1 MSARRPASRT
11 WARGALA
18 ALAVGL
24 LLLAFFPQLLRR
36 APEMARGLARDLW
49 SLVAVRRVEGHAAEI
64 RAAAAESGVDPC
76 LLAAVMYTESHG
88 RPDAVSARGA
98 LGAFQLMPSAAGDA
112 ARKLGL
118 PEPSRD
124 VLLSD
129 VQLGARL
136 AAAHLA
142 WLFQNEGPDEERVL
156 VAYNAGRSKLRRW
169 VEERGSYEAW
179 RRARLSEGGS
189 GTLAYARGVLEM
201 QARFHER
208 GEIAPPLAPLGG
220 AGGDRTIGLPD

>member
-1 MSARRPASRT
+1 VSARRPASRT
-11 WARGALA
+11 WVRGALA

-88 RPDAVSARGA
+88 RADAVSARGA

-156 VAYNAGRSKLRRW
+156 VAYNAGRGTLGRLIKDAGSFAKWRATHAEKGDSEVLTYAQQVLDFADRFRNRG
-169 VEERGSYEAW
+169 VVVAGASLAAAPERG
-179 RRARLSEGGS
+179 GS
-189 GTLAYARGVLEM
+189 
-201 QARFHER
+201 
-208 GEIAPPLAPLGG
+208 
-220 AGGDRTIGLPD
+220 AGQ